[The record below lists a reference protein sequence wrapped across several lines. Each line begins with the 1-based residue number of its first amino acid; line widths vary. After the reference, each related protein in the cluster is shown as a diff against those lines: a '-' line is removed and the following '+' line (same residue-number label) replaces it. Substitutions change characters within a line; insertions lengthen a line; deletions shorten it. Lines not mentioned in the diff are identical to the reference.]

1 MNIYRAQGKELIITL
16 AQHEPA
22 ESVQVIVNIAVVD
35 DFGEQGITRRKGH
48 AKLAMILDGIHQEI
62 E

>member
-22 ESVQVIVNIAVVD
+22 ESAQVIVNNAVVD
-35 DFGEQGITRRKGH
+35 DFGEQDNQKKRPCKTCND
-48 AKLAMILDGIHQEI
+48 L
-62 E
+62 

>member
-1 MNIYRAQGKELIITL
+1 MDIYRAQGKELIITL

-22 ESVQVIVNIAVVD
+22 ETVQVIVTWPWLMILENGV
-35 DFGEQGITRRKGH
+35 TRRKGH